1 MVTFIRAMKDKKGC
15 PISYYRRHRS
25 LIDFIARR
33 YPLRATMTMN
43 SDLTASTLGSY
54 SCKRDNLSDDAFQ
67 DNVVVSLSPDAAL
80 SPVVVVTV

>member
-1 MVTFIRAMKDKKGC
+1 
-15 PISYYRRHRS
+15 
-25 LIDFIARR
+25 
-33 YPLRATMTMN
+33 MTMN